1 MRDFSK
7 YFDLDYMM
15 NNVKKIVIVKKWYL
29 DGSSTKVIDVDAEVW
44 ERDLFCCVNEDFKM
58 GIVFLLG
65 ELKKYKLSRGV
76 THKATGMHIFEFDA
90 LDLDKM
96 GRQLKLEMYYEE
108 Y

>member
-15 NNVKKIVIVKKWYL
+15 NNVKKIVVVKKWYL
-29 DGSSTKVIDVDAEVW
+29 DGSSTKMIDVDAEVW
-44 ERDLFCCVNEDFKM
+44 VRNPHISNNDFKRGM
-58 GIVFLLG
+58 MFILDA
-65 ELKKYKLSRGV
+65 LKMLKLSRGV
-76 THKATGMHIFEFDA
+76 THEVTGMHIFEFDA
-90 LDLDKM
+90 VDLDKR

>member
-7 YFDLDYMM
+7 CFNLDYMM

-29 DGSSTKVIDVDAEVW
+29 GISTKIIDVDAEVW
-44 ERDLFCCVNEDFKM
+44 DRECTSADDFKRNM
-58 GIVFLLG
+58 VFILG

-76 THKATGMHIFEFDA
+76 VHEATGMLIFDFDA
-90 LDLDKM
+90 VDTDKR
-96 GRQLKLEMYYEE
+96 GRQLKVEMYYME

>member
-15 NNVKKIVIVKKWYL
+15 NNVKKIVVVKKWYL
-29 DGSSTKVIDVDAEVW
+29 GTKVIDVDAKVFDRECTSV
-44 ERDLFCCVNEDFKM
+44 DDFKRDM
-58 GIVFLLG
+58 AFVLG
-65 ELKKYKLSRGV
+65 VMSMLKLSRGV
-76 THKATGMHIFEFDA
+76 AHDATGIHIFDFDA
-90 LDLDKM
+90 VDLDKR